1 MQNQRTGLENSE
13 NRPTFYNV
21 DLYVTK
27 YFELFGKQLSVFLKI
42 YNLFDTLNE
51 VNVFTDT
58 GRAGYTLELT
68 RDQTPP
74 RGVNTLAEYFTRPDF
89 YSSPR
94 QIIIGADLSF

>member
-1 MQNQRTGLENSE
+1 M
-13 NRPTFYNV
+13 
-21 DLYVTK
+21 TK

-68 RDQTPP
+68 RNQTPP